1 MRGFGGQGVAG
12 RGRGGE
18 RQVFPVVGAGED
30 QLRASVRQVLHVLMM
45 DGCVNL
51 FREQNSATESAV
63 VIEPKTRHVPLD
75 QGFFTVHRPGLC
87 YRYTGRS
94 FLNQ

>member
-30 QLRASVRQVLHVLMM
+30 QLRAPVRQVLHVLID
-45 DGCVNL
+45 DGCVTYSENKIVRL
-51 FREQNSATESAV
+51 KALS
-63 VIEPKTRHVPLD
+63 
-75 QGFFTVHRPGLC
+75 
-87 YRYTGRS
+87 
-94 FLNQ
+94 